1 MANVKINDMTLAAVS
16 SSMQLETDIGGV
28 TPNKIDIT
36 GLETYLNANLLFAT
50 VAHIHTTLSGGET
63 F

>member
-1 MANVKINDMTLAAVS
+1 MTLAAVS